1 MFLTEK
7 YHALLPFHHHRKA
20 PPSPSPAV
28 VAASDASSGSRFEAA
43 LAARLGTLLPLL
55 ASSSPLALLARVAD
69 LLAATLADA
78 APALLAGAGGDA
90 SAAAVAEHLEAG
102 VALLDACN
110 AIAARVDR
118 LRRRRLLARFALHLL
133 SPPQPLSASSTARA
147 RAALADRAA
156 VDPNSPPLPSI
167 PFHPPRRH
175 KPAAAAAR
183 VLLAVNAVSSLAAS
197 AAAAIL
203 DHSNTKTTTL
213 LVPVTSNLPWA
224 EPFNAVSISL
234 SALALSS
241 ASTTEADAEEESVGK
256 LASAL
261 ENEEGSDEAAVRAA
275 AKEVEARTEELAAR
289 LDRLSD
295 AVNGVFRAA
304 LRLRDAEL
312 GTFMAAGPALQTPR
326 K

>member
-1 MFLTEK
+1 M
-7 YHALLPFHHHRKA
+7 
-20 PPSPSPAV
+20 
-28 VAASDASSGSRFEAA
+28 
-43 LAARLGTLLPLL
+43 
-55 ASSSPLALLARVAD
+55 
-69 LLAATLADA
+69 
-78 APALLAGAGGDA
+78 
-90 SAAAVAEHLEAG
+90 
-102 VALLDACN
+102 
-110 AIAARVDR
+110 
-118 LRRRRLLARFALHLL
+118 
-133 SPPQPLSASSTARA
+133 
-147 RAALADRAA
+147 
-156 VDPNSPPLPSI
+156 DPNSPPLPSI